1 MASRMRMLLFILLIK
16 SILCFSAA
24 SRYQYRIP
32 SSKSPPF
39 LDLEILHNNFDNLE
53 DFLSVPFN
61 KYRNNLQA
69 DTQRILGA
77 IVAEVLESAYLD
89 PKHLHWKKFVSNLNQ
104 TLKGFRFI
112 FQTPTKS
119 EQSSSPS
126 PYFLSY
132 QNYKKDR
139 NSVFGPLEETGGPIL
154 KRMLPVLGQ
163 RVVCQG
169 QTAGW

>member
-16 SILCFSAA
+16 GFSAA
-24 SRYQYRIP
+24 SRFGYRIP

-77 IVAEVLESAYLD
+77 IVAEVFKIESAYLD
-89 PKHLHWKKFVSNLNQ
+89 PKHLHWKKFVSNLN
-104 TLKGFRFI
+104 
-112 FQTPTKS
+112 
-119 EQSSSPS
+119 
-126 PYFLSY
+126 
-132 QNYKKDR
+132 
-139 NSVFGPLEETGGPIL
+139 
-154 KRMLPVLGQ
+154 
-163 RVVCQG
+163 
-169 QTAGW
+169 

>member
-61 KYRNNLQA
+61 KYNRNHLQA

-77 IVAEVLESAYLD
+77 IVAEVFKMESAYLD

-104 TLKGFRFI
+104 TLKASGLFFRLL
-112 FQTPTKS
+112 QN
-119 EQSSSPS
+119 QSNPQV
-126 PYFLSY
+126 PHHISY
-132 QNYKKDR
+132 HIKTTR
-139 NSVFGPLEETGGPIL
+139 RTETQYL
-154 KRMLPVLGQ
+154 DL
-163 RVVCQG
+163 
-169 QTAGW
+169 